1 MTDRTTAREAREAL
15 DELHLAAHEN
25 GPTSDLS
32 THFRRARRLWV
43 AMGGE
48 HRMAYGDPIP
58 AWDDLGAHMQLMLA
72 GLVARAVQD
81 VLEVE
86 QVMYRALSA
95 ALELHRPVDEEVIP
109 WDCAEGDCDH
119 EDDEHPLDT
128 VTLCE
133 ECYRLAAEVSPYYG
147 ENGCSAVLW
156 PCPTAATI
164 TAALAGVEGEG

>member
-1 MTDRTTAREAREAL
+1 MSDRTTTGEAREAL
-15 DELHLAAHEN
+15 DDLHLAAHEN

-86 QVMYRALSA
+86 QVMYRALVA
-95 ALELHRPVDEEVIP
+95 VLDVHRPVPGTTTDRHGVRDTTFC
-109 WDCAEGDCDH
+109 DCC
-119 EDDEHPLDT
+119 LDPA
-128 VTLCE
+128 
-133 ECYRLAAEVSPYYG
+133 Y
-147 ENGCSAVLW
+147 
-156 PCPTAATI
+156 PCPTVTAI
-164 TAALAGVEGEG
+164 TTGIEGIMGGGDRG

>member
-1 MTDRTTAREAREAL
+1 MTDRTATGEAREAL
-15 DELHLAAHEN
+15 DDLHLDAHEN
-25 GPTSDLS
+25 GPTTDLS

-48 HRMAYGDPIP
+48 HRTAYGDPIP

-86 QVMYRALSA
+86 QVMYRALDKV
-95 ALELHRPVDEEVIP
+95 LELHRRSDHTRAVGFPRADR
-109 WDCAEGDCDH
+109 AEHYCVADQQ
-119 EDDEHPLDT
+119 P
-128 VTLCE
+128 
-133 ECYRLAAEVSPYYG
+133 
-147 ENGCSAVLW
+147 W
-156 PCPTAATI
+156 PCPTDVAV

>member
-1 MTDRTTAREAREAL
+1 MSDTTTTTARAAL

-48 HRMAYGDPIP
+48 HRMAYGGPIP
-58 AWDDLGAHMQLMLA
+58 AWDDLGAHMQFMLA

-86 QVMYRALSA
+86 QVMYRALGA
-95 ALELHRPVDEEVIP
+95 ALDLAVRLDAEAEELRDFSGGMSDESE
-109 WDCAEGDCDH
+109 WLEA
-119 EDDEHPLDT
+119 T
-128 VTLCE
+128 
-133 ECYRLAAEVSPYYG
+133 AARIRAALNG
-147 ENGCSAVLW
+147 ENH
-156 PCPTAATI
+156 
-164 TAALAGVEGEG
+164 E

>member
-1 MTDRTTAREAREAL
+1 MAEQAAARDAREAL
-15 DELHLAAHEN
+15 DDLHLAAHEN

-48 HRMAYGDPIP
+48 HRMAYGDPVP
-58 AWDDLGAHMQLMLA
+58 AWDELGAHMQLMLA

-95 ALELHRPVDEEVIP
+95 ALDLAVRLDAEAEELRDFSGGMSDESE
-109 WDCAEGDCDH
+109 WLEA
-119 EDDEHPLDT
+119 
-128 VTLCE
+128 
-133 ECYRLAAEVSPYYG
+133 
-147 ENGCSAVLW
+147 
-156 PCPTAATI
+156 TATRI
-164 TAALAGVEGEG
+164 RTALAGVEGEG